1 VQPAADS
8 GMVGLEL
15 EEGAKPPTA
24 PAGGCQRV
32 ALDFT
37 DLVSNRTSLHQ
48 GHRSGGFTCRPDR
61 SC

>member
-1 VQPAADS
+1 
-8 GMVGLEL
+8 MVGLEL

-48 GHRSGGFTCRPDR
+48 GHRSGGLHLPAGSVVLMTY
-61 SC
+61 